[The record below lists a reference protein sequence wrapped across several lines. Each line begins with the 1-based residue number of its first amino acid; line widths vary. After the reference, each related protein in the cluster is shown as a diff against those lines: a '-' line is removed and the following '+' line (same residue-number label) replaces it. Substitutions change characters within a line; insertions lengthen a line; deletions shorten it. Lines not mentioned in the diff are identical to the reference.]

1 LTSPGPDLRVFKL
14 SSNIG
19 FAGANNVGIK
29 ESSGRYVVL
38 LNSDTVVT
46 RNWLDALVGQ
56 AEKDASIGL
65 VAPKLLRPGNP
76 TLLDSAGHSCRYET
90 AVCKDRG
97 HGEPDKGQYDHLT
110 ELPSCCFACAL
121 IKKQVF
127 FHIGLLDKKM
137 FLYFEDV
144 DFSLRARIAG
154 WRIVYCPESVVYHIR
169 GGSTRITGQRQLWS
183 RSRAYLL
190 RIILKNY
197 QTWPMLLYGTRR
209 FLMELIGIAAAAKN
223 RDRDY
228 AWGCAESIFW
238 NLVHLPARDRVLVQ
252 RLRRIPDKAIFT

>member
-1 LTSPGPDLRVFKL
+1 
-14 SSNIG
+14 
-19 FAGANNVGIK
+19 
-29 ESSGRYVVL
+29 

-46 RNWLDALVGQ
+46 RNWLDALVVQ
-56 AEKDASIGL
+56 AEKDPSIGL
-65 VAPKLLRPGNP
+65 VAPKLLRSRNP
-76 TLLDSAGHSCRYET
+76 PILDSAGHSCQYET

-97 HGEPDKGQYDHLT
+97 QGELDNGQYDHIT

-121 IKKQVF
+121 IKKQVL
-127 FHIGLLDKKM
+127 FHIGVLDEKM

-154 WRIVYCPESVVYHIR
+154 WRIVYCPDSVVYHIR
-169 GGSTRITGQRQLWS
+169 GGSTRITGQRKLWS

-197 QTWPMLLYGTRR
+197 QTWPMLLYGSRR
-209 FLMELIGIAAAAKN
+209 FVTEVIGMAAGAKN

-228 AWGCAESIFW
+228 AWGCAESILW
-238 NLVHLPARDRVLVQ
+238 NLVHFPARERVLVQ
-252 RLRRIPDKAIFT
+252 RLRKVQDRAIFA